1 MVGQLARRSGIAAF
15 EVLERL
21 GWRPDFIYQVGVGNH
36 HGEVEHMTK
45 EWPLCKFI
53 GMEAHPGFL
62 YNYAISDYNGT
73 RAFYAK
79 KHHADGSSLH
89 YPDRMEGE
97 WNDLEKYDV

>member
-53 GMEAHPGFL
+53 GMEPHPGIYKGIKDAYPGFL

-73 RAFYAK
+73 SAFYAK

-89 YPDRMEGE
+89 
-97 WNDLEKYDV
+97 